1 MNAGIKNIS
10 FDKLIYILQ
19 SEYQS
24 LKNEQTYR
32 ISIRENA
39 FISNFLAIGAI
50 FSIAFASEANSDF
63 ILLLLPLVSSCIC
76 WVYLNNDIVVNKL
89 RLYFTNEFPL
99 RVHAVLSRQDAN
111 ITLDDVYE
119 IIASWELF
127 HRKKDR
133 FRKTRKILNSF
144 FVLLGFVIISIAVI
158 IIITPVIFQ
167 SGILFIIGWAIDI
180 TLIAIIFT
188 SLIITK
194 DW

>member
-1 MNAGIKNIS
+1 MNTGITNAT
-10 FDKLIYILQ
+10 FDKMICILQ

-50 FSIAFASEANSDF
+50 FSIAFASEANSYL

-76 WVYLNNDIVVNKL
+76 WIYLNNDIIVSKF
-89 RLYFTNEFPL
+89 RLYFTDEFPQ
-99 RVHAVLSRQDAN
+99 RVYNVLSQQDVA
-111 ITLDDVYE
+111 ICLEDVYE
-119 IIASWELF
+119 IIASWEYF

-144 FVLLGFVIISIAVI
+144 FILLGFVLISATSI
-158 IIITPVIFQ
+158 IIIAPVVWQ
-167 SGILFIIGWAIDI
+167 SNLLFIIGWFVDI
-180 TLIAIIFT
+180 ILTIVMLI